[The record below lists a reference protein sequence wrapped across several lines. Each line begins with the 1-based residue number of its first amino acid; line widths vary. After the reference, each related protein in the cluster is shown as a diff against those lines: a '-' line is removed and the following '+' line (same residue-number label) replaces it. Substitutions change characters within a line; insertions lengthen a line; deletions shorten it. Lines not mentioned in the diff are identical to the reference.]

1 METRGGARGVWG
13 ARGSGGTAGTC
24 RAAAAGC
31 GGVRHGICGS
41 DAAEKRRR
49 KTRKSS
55 GRRASIFETPWK
67 RFILAARKTQEKAER
82 RAQQSRN
89 APDTGGEETGRSSRQ
104 CNRRLPGGGE
114 AVARL
119 ALAVQ
124 ASCRAVEDSRQT
136 VRPGKRPKAESP
148 RG

>member
-1 METRGGARGVWG
+1 MIRGVG
-13 ARGSGGTAGTC
+13 AGGVPGPRGAGGTAGTC
-24 RAAAAGC
+24 RAAAAGL
-31 GGVRHGICGS
+31 GGVRPGICVS
-41 DAAEKRRR
+41 AAEEKLSR
-49 KTRKSS
+49 KTSKSS
-55 GRRASIFETPWK
+55 GRRTGIVETPWK

-82 RAQQSRN
+82 RARQSRN

-104 CNRRLPGGGE
+104 CNRRLPDGGE

-136 VRPGKRPKAESP
+136 VQPGK
-148 RG
+148 